1 MILHLETLKKALLL
15 ASSEVVDRPP
25 PSMKLPK
32 CVRLLRS
39 CLVFQLFKMTW
50 LAGYQK
56 VHFSLSFGGVHGQG
70 HVSLKKK
77 NKTKGSFAL
86 GFRSVD
92 LISLDNP

>member
-1 MILHLETLKKALLL
+1 MILHLETSKKPLLL
-15 ASSEVVDRPP
+15 ASSEIVDRPP

-32 CVRLLRS
+32 SVRFLRS
-39 CLVFQLFKMTW
+39 SFPAFQNDMACWISESSLFFEFW
-50 LAGYQK
+50 RCAR
-56 VHFSLSFGGVHGQG
+56 SRSREA
-70 HVSLKKK
+70 KKK

>member
-1 MILHLETLKKALLL
+1 MILHLETSKKALLL
-15 ASSEVVDRPP
+15 ASSEIVDRPP
-25 PSMKLPK
+25 RSMKLPK
-32 CVRLLRS
+32 SVRFLRS

-70 HVSLKKK
+70 HVGLKE
-77 NKTKGSFAL
+77 NKTKGPFAL

-92 LISLDNP
+92 LISLDNR

>member
-1 MILHLETLKKALLL
+1 
-15 ASSEVVDRPP
+15 
-25 PSMKLPK
+25 
-32 CVRLLRS
+32 
-39 CLVFQLFKMTW
+39 MTW

-70 HVSLKKK
+70 HVRLKKK

-92 LISLDNP
+92 LISLDYP